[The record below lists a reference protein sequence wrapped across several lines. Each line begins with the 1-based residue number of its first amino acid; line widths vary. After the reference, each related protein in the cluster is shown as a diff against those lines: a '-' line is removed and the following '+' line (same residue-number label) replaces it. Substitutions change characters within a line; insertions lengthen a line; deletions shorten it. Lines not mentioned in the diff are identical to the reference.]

1 MKGWWNKEKGQC
13 PGLWSS
19 GTLRKVRP
27 LVSCRSLLTTG
38 WRHPRGSGGGRKSIQ
53 TAMLDLTP
61 FLEVFLGVG
70 CAEGK
75 PRETERGWHEV
86 HFPSVKSSASGIC
99 PTFPGYQIPNAP
111 EKLPDS
117 LPMTTYKNLSSPLSH
132 ECLSTTFQ
140 KCSVLPRSMHT
151 LGNYKNGIKP
161 LLRITINLMPEK

>member
-27 LVSCRSLLTTG
+27 LVSCWSLLTTG
-38 WRHPRGSGGGRKSIQ
+38 WRHPRGSGGGEKIHSNCHAGRHPLSRGFSGSRVCWRQTQRNRKRLAWSSF
-53 TAMLDLTP
+53 P
-61 FLEVFLGVG
+61 F
-70 CAEGK
+70 CQ
-75 PRETERGWHEV
+75 
-86 HFPSVKSSASGIC
+86 VKCLWNLSHISRL
-99 PTFPGYQIPNAP
+99 PNAP